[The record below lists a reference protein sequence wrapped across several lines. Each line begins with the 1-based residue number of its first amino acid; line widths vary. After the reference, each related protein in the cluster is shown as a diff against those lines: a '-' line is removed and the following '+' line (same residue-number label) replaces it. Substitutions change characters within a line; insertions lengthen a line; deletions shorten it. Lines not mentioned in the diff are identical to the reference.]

1 MKRRSQRLQ
10 VVLDMEDRK
19 EQAARERFQ
28 AAQQE
33 LAQQQQRLDELE
45 SYHEEYQNQ
54 IRSEASGTTTA
65 ARLQAGQ
72 QFISQLVAAIA
83 QQQQQVD
90 RHKETVEQA
99 RQQWQQAR
107 ERREGMKRYI
117 ETCRQ
122 REAREDER
130 QEQKA
135 LDEAANQRFARSMQ
149 REG

>member
-10 VVLDMEDRK
+10 VVLDMEDRQ

-28 AAQQE
+28 AAQQA
-33 LAQQQQRLDELE
+33 LAEQQQRLDELE
-45 SYHEEYQNQ
+45 RYHEEYQHQ
-54 IRSEASGTTTA
+54 IRAEASGTTSA

-90 RHKETVEQA
+90 RYRATAEEAREQWQAA
-99 RQQWQQAR
+99 RQ
-107 ERREGMKRYI
+107 RREGMARYI
-117 ETCRQ
+117 ETCRR

-130 QEQKA
+130 REQKA
-135 LDEAANQRFARSMQ
+135 LDEAANQRFARAMQ
-149 REG
+149 RQG

>member
-10 VVLDMEDRK
+10 VVLEIEDRK

-28 AAQQE
+28 ATQQA
-33 LAQQQQRLDELE
+33 LAEQQQRLEELE
-45 SYHEEYQNQ
+45 RYHGEYQQQ
-54 IRSEASGTTTA
+54 IRDEASGTTSA

-72 QFISQLVAAIA
+72 QFISQLVAAIG

-90 RHKETVEQA
+90 RHRETMEQA

-107 ERREGMKRYI
+107 ERREGMARYI

-130 QEQKA
+130 QEQKM
-135 LDEAANQRFARSMQ
+135 LDEASNQRFARSSQ
-149 REG
+149 RQG

>member
-10 VVLDMEDRK
+10 VALDMEDRH
-19 EQAARERFQ
+19 EQAARERFV
-28 AAQQE
+28 AAQQA
-33 LAQQQQRLDELE
+33 LAEQQQRLAELE
-45 SYHEEYQNQ
+45 RYHHEYQQQ
-54 IRSEASGTTTA
+54 IRDEASGTTSA

-72 QFISQLVAAIA
+72 QFISQLVSAIA

-90 RHKETVEQA
+90 RHRATVEEA
-99 RQQWQQAR
+99 RKQWQAAR
-107 ERREGMKRYI
+107 ERREGMARYI

-135 LDEAANQRFARSMQ
+135 LDEAANQRYARSMQ
-149 REG
+149 RPG

>member
-10 VVLDMEDRK
+10 VVLDVEDRH

-28 AAQQE
+28 SAQQA
-33 LAQQQQRLDELE
+33 LAEQKQRLDELE
-45 SYHEEYQNQ
+45 RYHNEYQQQ
-54 IRSEASGTTTA
+54 IREDASGTTSA

-90 RHKETVEQA
+90 RHQAAVEEA
-99 RQQWQQAR
+99 RKQWQAAR
-107 ERREGMKRYI
+107 EKREGMARYI
-117 ETCRQ
+117 ETCRR

-130 QEQKA
+130 REQKA
-135 LDEAANQRFARSMQ
+135 LDEAANQRYARSMQ
-149 REG
+149 RQG

>member
-10 VVLDMEDRK
+10 VVLDVEDRY

-28 AAQQE
+28 AAQQA
-33 LAQQQQRLDELE
+33 LAEQQQRLEELE
-45 SYHEEYQNQ
+45 RYHSEYQQQ
-54 IRSEASGTTTA
+54 IRQDASGTTSA

-72 QFISQLVAAIA
+72 QFISQLVSAMA

-90 RHKETVEQA
+90 RYRATADEA
-99 RQQWQQAR
+99 RKKWQQAR
-107 ERREGMKRYI
+107 ERREGMARYI

-130 QEQKA
+130 REQKA
-135 LDEAANQRFARSMQ
+135 LDEAANQRYARSMQ
-149 REG
+149 RQG